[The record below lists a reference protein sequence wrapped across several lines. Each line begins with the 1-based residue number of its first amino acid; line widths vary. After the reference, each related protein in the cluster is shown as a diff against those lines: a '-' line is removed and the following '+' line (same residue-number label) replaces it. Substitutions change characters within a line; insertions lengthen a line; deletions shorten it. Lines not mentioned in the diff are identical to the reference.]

1 VQQNRFFIDSLAAW
15 NMISSQQYP
24 GSINTQQNFLTGQ
37 LAGQA
42 TAYPF
47 LANLSATYAQA
58 FNGVAAVAAEI
69 QGSHSQGNEV
79 DISGNTTPPVGVVV
93 PPSDTSS
100 VSSPVP
106 PVASAFVGQ
115 EGS

>member
-1 VQQNRFFIDSLAAW
+1 
-15 NMISSQQYP
+15 MISSQQYP

-58 FNGVAAVAAEI
+58 FNGAAEI